1 MWERWASN
9 SAKTVRPTFIHHCSA
24 SAMQHDFS
32 RHCAFRPFSVQIV
45 FPAKPCYP
53 LEVSGVVGRHKA
65 LYRTLVKNYQHQNLL
80 EFNSSQSPHYFVLN
94 DDLWNSA
101 GCVSEAVNQRIEA
114 PDD

>member
-65 LYRTLVKNYQHQNLL
+65 LYRTLVLFHMIHTLTPAVLSYSALRAELTHCFHVKNGY
-80 EFNSSQSPHYFVLN
+80 
-94 DDLWNSA
+94 
-101 GCVSEAVNQRIEA
+101 R
-114 PDD
+114 